1 MTTALYEAAT
11 AGTTTRGRGPCSLVA
26 AWIRRH
32 LRAQRMRAELNS
44 LTDVELK
51 DIGLSRCQIGTV
63 VNGTFS
69 R

>member
-1 MTTALYEAAT
+1 MTTSVYETHT
-11 AGTTTRGRGPCSLVA
+11 AYTTTRGQDPCSLVA
-26 AWIRRH
+26 AWVRRF

-44 LTDVELK
+44 LTDVELE
-51 DIGLSRCQIGTV
+51 DIGLSRCQIGAV

>member
-1 MTTALYEAAT
+1 MTTALYEAPS
-11 AGTTTRGRGPCSLVA
+11 AGTTTRGQGPCSLFA
-26 AWIRRH
+26 AWLRR
-32 LRAQRMRAELNS
+32 LARAQRMRAELNS

-51 DIGLSRCQIGTV
+51 DIGLTRCQIGAV